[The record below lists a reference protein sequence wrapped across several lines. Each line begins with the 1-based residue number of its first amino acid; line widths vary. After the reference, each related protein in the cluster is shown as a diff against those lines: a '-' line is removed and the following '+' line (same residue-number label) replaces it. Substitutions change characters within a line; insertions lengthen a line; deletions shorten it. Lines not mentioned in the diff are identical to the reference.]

1 MWQNR
6 RIHSPELCIR
16 LLVVLL
22 FTSVVI
28 PGSACATYASDRP
41 LNETYQADHHGGYVF
56 TLGDSRYSGTLEQHA
71 TYNATYAIS
80 LPDDSSVR
88 FQRLYVYWAWSK
100 IDQNAVYPTF
110 RMRDSRQPSADLPL
124 VRSYSDSKGFTG
136 TYDFYT
142 GVDAYEIPLLHAG
155 SNNFTVTLEQNGLPN
170 STVLVFGSGVL
181 SVYESPTS
189 PRTLFWVREGND
201 LMYSSYGVSPEMA
214 SNEMIFEGELPKGR
228 IEQADLFLV
237 APSGGYSRD
246 LESDINKLMVNRLDE
261 EKTPPLIRTIFSL
274 LFPNYQGKE
283 WSDIFNTDNS
293 TQIGFE
299 TKDIKPYL
307 KAENNKVTV
316 RDQGDYFQL
325 TNAILSIRM
334 AGDST

>member
-1 MWQNR
+1 V
-6 RIHSPELCIR
+6 I
-16 LLVVLL
+16 LLLA
-22 FTSVVI
+22 SIVI
-28 PGSACATYASDRP
+28 PGGAGATYAGDRP
-41 LNETYQADHHGGYVF
+41 LNASYQADNHGGYLF
-56 TLGDSRYSGTLEQHA
+56 SLGDSRYSGTLEQHA
-71 TYNATYAIS
+71 TYNVSYSLS
-80 LPDDSSVR
+80 LPDDSTVR

-110 RMRDSRQPSADLPL
+110 RMRDSRQPSTDLSL
-124 VRSYSDSKGFTG
+124 VSRYTDSKGFTG

-142 GVDAYEIPLLHAG
+142 GVDAFELFPLHAG

-170 STVLVFGSGVL
+170 SSVLVFGSGVL
-181 SVYESPTS
+181 SVYESPAS
-189 PRTLFWVREGND
+189 PRTLLWVREGND

-325 TNAILSIRM
+325 TNVILSIRM
-334 AGDST
+334 AGENT

>member
-1 MWQNR
+1 M
-6 RIHSPELCIR
+6 IR
-16 LLVVLL
+16 LLMLL
-22 FTSVVI
+22 LTSAAI
-28 PGSACATYASDRP
+28 MGTAGATYASDRP
-41 LNETYQADHHGGYVF
+41 LNESYRADLHGGYIF
-56 TLGDSRYSGTLEQHA
+56 SMGDSGYSGTLEQYA
-71 TYNATYAIS
+71 TYNVTYAIS
-80 LPDDSSVR
+80 LPDESTVR

-100 IDQNAVYPTF
+100 IDQNAVYPAF
-110 RMRDSRQPSADLPL
+110 RIRDSRQPSKDLSL
-124 VRSYSDSKGFTG
+124 VSRYSDSKGFTG

-142 GVDAYEIPLLHAG
+142 GVDAFDLPPLHAG
-155 SNNFTVTLEQNGLPN
+155 PNNFTITLEQNGLPN

-181 SVYESPTS
+181 SVYEAPAS
-189 PRTLFWVREGND
+189 PRTLIWVREGND
-201 LMYSSYGVSPEMA
+201 LLYSSYGVSPEMA

-246 LESDINKLMVNRLDE
+246 LESDINTLMVNRLDE

-299 TKDIKPYL
+299 TKDIRPYL

-334 AGDST
+334 AGEST